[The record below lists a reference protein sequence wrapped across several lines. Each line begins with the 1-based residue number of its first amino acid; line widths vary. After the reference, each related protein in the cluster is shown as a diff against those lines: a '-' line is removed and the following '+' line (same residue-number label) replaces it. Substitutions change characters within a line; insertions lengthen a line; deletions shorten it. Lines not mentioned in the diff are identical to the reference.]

1 MKMNNV
7 PPLRLRIL
15 VTLGLLLIAIPFLI
29 NNYIKIPDFFR
40 GLILGLGIG
49 LEIIGVILLKRMKMS
64 DGTFQKTDS
73 IR

>member
-1 MKMNNV
+1 MKISV
-7 PPLRLRIL
+7 LPPLRLRIL

-49 LEIIGVILLKRMKMS
+49 LEIVGVMLLKRMKMS
-64 DGTFQKTDS
+64 DDSFQKTG
-73 IR
+73 